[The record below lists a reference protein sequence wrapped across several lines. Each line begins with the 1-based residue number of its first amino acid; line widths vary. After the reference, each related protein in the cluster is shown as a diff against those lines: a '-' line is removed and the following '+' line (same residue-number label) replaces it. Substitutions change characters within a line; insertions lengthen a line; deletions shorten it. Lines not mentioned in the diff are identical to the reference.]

1 MQLPSFASL
10 SDGRNGSTKVTGKF
24 SQLVTLEELS
34 VPGNQLLELPNL
46 GKMFNLSD
54 IDLHGNC
61 IEDLSANG
69 NDFQF

>member
-1 MQLPSFASL
+1 MQLPIFAKPPSA
-10 SDGRNGSTKVTGKF
+10 GTGYFKVTENL
-24 SQLVTLEELS
+24 SQLVALEELS

-69 NDFQF
+69 TIFSF